1 MIVEV
6 SYKKRIF
13 FFEYF
18 DFKKLINSE
27 TRKTTKGWKVVR
39 EKLVT
44 PKVPTSVPSVESIN
58 SSTSRAEIALP
69 KSNPL
74 ITGKAR
80 GWKVLRKRIER
91 RQFTEDLRQSNLQLN
106 KMDETVT
113 SLR

>member
-44 PKVPTSVPSVESIN
+44 PKVPTSVPSVESIK